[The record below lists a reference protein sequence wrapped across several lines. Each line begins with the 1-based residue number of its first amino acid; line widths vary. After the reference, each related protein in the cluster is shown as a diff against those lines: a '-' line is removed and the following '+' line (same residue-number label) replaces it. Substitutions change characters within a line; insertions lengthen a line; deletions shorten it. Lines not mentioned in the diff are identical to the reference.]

1 MGDITDWDKFHKFRS
16 IYDKSCD
23 KDNIRFKIN
32 ASVELTFDNG
42 LTIKNIPVLESEYY
56 YSKFIE
62 DKAFQIF
69 MDIILRALSNR
80 EGKLITT
87 IINFKDVDFLHE
99 TYSTIDV
106 IKYLNTCDKEM
117 ELLLNI
123 LNKDITTTPK
133 VKNISILN
141 NILFKVTMYG
151 NKLGI
156 ESRNSYPQHLHID
169 SNRIL
174 LRLTTAWLL
183 ATDKYQSTKN
193 SLMKEVL
200 ISV

>member
-141 NILFKVTMYG
+141 NILFK
-151 NKLGI
+151 L
-156 ESRNSYPQHLHID
+156 
-169 SNRIL
+169 
-174 LRLTTAWLL
+174 
-183 ATDKYQSTKN
+183 
-193 SLMKEVL
+193 
-200 ISV
+200 